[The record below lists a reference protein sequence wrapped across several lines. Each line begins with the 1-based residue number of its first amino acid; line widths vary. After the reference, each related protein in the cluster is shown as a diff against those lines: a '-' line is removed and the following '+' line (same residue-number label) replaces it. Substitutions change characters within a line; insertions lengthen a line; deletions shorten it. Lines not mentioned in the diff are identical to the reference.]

1 MENWNRR
8 SVLATGA
15 IIAVGT
21 GVATA
26 KPKRT
31 DDLPTMGE
39 SDGWSSVDGGPG
51 NARRAD
57 ANALEAPDTVAW
69 RDEGGGEPAVV
80 DGTVYLAGDEV
91 RALDAADGSLEWETA
106 IGGQSP
112 TVTVA
117 DDTVYVGGE
126 ELVALEA
133 ETGSKEWSTTVGDNS
148 VSAPLVAFGTAYVLS
163 EGALYAFDSTD
174 GSLRWERESVDVDG
188 YGGGPMAFQTHQS
201 QVVATDDAVWAV
213 LEGAGQDGLVELEP
227 ATGETRWSGPVDA
240 GTGSLAAADG
250 TLLVQNNSL
259 ESVYTFDAEQRETE
273 EKLSDAYVLSI
284 DDGVAVTQGR
294 YDLQAVALD
303 DSGRTTG
310 WTHSGSYTYGLPV
323 IVGDTVVV
331 THSSPD
337 PEADDDAI
345 LGLDLEDGSESWAY
359 EFDDDERWTDGAD
372 AGFLAVENGTVY
384 AQRGQDLVAIRPTD
398 WEESGDDEEG
408 DETDDGNDTNGDD
421 EEYEPDEDDGNDS
434 EGNESTGNESD
445 SNQSDGDE
453 NGGLEDDDGS
463 DDGNGDDAS
472 NETSED
478 DGDDADGMPGF
489 TAGAGIAGGAL
500 GLEWLRRR
508 ANVENDLEG

>member
-1 MENWNRR
+1 MKNWNRR

-31 DDLPTMGE
+31 DDLPAVAE
-39 SDGWSSVDGGPG
+39 SDGWSSVNGGPG
-51 NARRAD
+51 NGRRAD
-57 ANALEAPDTVAW
+57 ALETPDTVAW
-69 RDEGGGEPAVV
+69 RYEGGGEPAVV
-80 DGTVYLAGDEV
+80 DGTVYLGGDEI
-91 RALDAADGSLEWETA
+91 RALDAADGSLEWDTE
-106 IGGQSP
+106 IEGQSP
-112 TVTVA
+112 SVTVA

-126 ELVALEA
+126 RLVALDA
-133 ETGSKEWSTTVGDNS
+133 ATGNEEWSTTVGDDS

-163 EGALYAFDSTD
+163 GGSLYAFDATD
-174 GSLRWERESVDVDG
+174 GSLRWELESVDVDD
-188 YGGGPMAFQTHQS
+188 YGGGPMAFQARQA
-201 QVVATDDAVWAV
+201 QIVATDDSIWAA

-240 GTGSLAAADG
+240 GTGNLAAADG

-259 ESVYTFDAEQRETE
+259 ESVYTFDAERRETE

-294 YDLQAVALD
+294 YDLRAVALD
-303 DSGRTTG
+303 GSGRTAG

-337 PEADDDAI
+337 PAADDDKI
-345 LGLDLEDGSESWAY
+345 LGLDLEDGGENWAY
-359 EFDDDERWTDGAD
+359 EFDDGERWTDGAD
-372 AGFLAVENGTVY
+372 AGFLVVEDGTVY
-384 AQRGQDLVAIRPTD
+384 ARRGRDLVAIRPTD
-398 WEESGDDEEG
+398 WEAGGDEDEN
-408 DETDDGNDTNGDD
+408 DETDDGNDANGDD
-421 EEYEPDEDDGNDS
+421 EEYEPGADDGDGSEGDESAGNESDDAGDGDEDDGL
-434 EGNESTGNESD
+434 
-445 SNQSDGDE
+445 E
-453 NGGLEDDDGS
+453 NGENGT

-472 NETSED
+472 NETSGNGSD
-478 DGDDADGMPGF
+478 DTDGMPGF

-508 ANVENDLEG
+508 AGSETDPED

>member
-31 DDLPTMGE
+31 DDLPTVAE
-39 SDGWSSVDGGPG
+39 SDGWSSVGGGPG

-57 ANALEAPDTVAW
+57 ANALETPDTVAW
-69 RDEGGGEPAVV
+69 RNEGGGEPAVV
-80 DGTVYLAGDEV
+80 DGTVYLAGDEI
-91 RALDAADGSLEWETA
+91 RALDAADGSLEWETE
-106 IGGQSP
+106 IDGQSQN
-112 TVTVA
+112 VTVA

-126 ELVALEA
+126 GLVALEA
-133 ETGSKEWSTTVGDNS
+133 ATGSEEWSTSVGDGS

-163 EGALYAFDSTD
+163 EGSLYAFDATD
-174 GSLRWERESVDVDG
+174 GSLRWERESVDVDD
-188 YGGGPMAFQTHQS
+188 YDGGPMAFQARQS
-201 QVVATDDAVWAV
+201 QVVATDDSVWVA
-213 LEGAGQDGLVELEP
+213 LEGAGQDGLAELEP
-227 ATGETRWSGPVDA
+227 ATGETRWSGPVEA
-240 GTGSLAAADG
+240 GAGDLAAADG
-250 TLLVQNNSL
+250 TLLVQNDSL
-259 ESVYTFDAEQRETE
+259 ESVYTFDAERRETE
-273 EKLSDAYVLSI
+273 EKLTDAYVLSI

-294 YDLQAVALD
+294 YDLQAVSLD

-337 PEADDDAI
+337 PGADDDAV

-359 EFDDDERWTDGAD
+359 EFDDGERWTDGAD
-372 AGFLAVENGTVY
+372 AGFLAVEDGTVY
-384 AQRGQDLVAIRPTD
+384 AQRGQELVAIRPTG
-398 WEESGDDEEG
+398 WEEGGDEEKS
-408 DETDDGNDTNGDD
+408 DETDDGSDD
-421 EEYEPDEDDGNDS
+421 EEYEPGEDDGNDS
-434 EGNESTGNESD
+434 EEDEGVGNESD

-453 NGGLEDDDGS
+453 NGGLGNGDDGT
-463 DDGNGDDAS
+463 DDGNGGDAS
-472 NETSED
+472 NETSGD
-478 DGDDADGMPGF
+478 DGDDTDGMPGF

-508 ANVENDLEG
+508 AGTETDLED